1 MLKNHLRR
9 DFIYFLL
16 PLILFSCVSESKFI
30 AHAKMNVTDIPADYN
45 PQKHIL
51 LVAEM
56 QRLYYPKQKSN
67 AITNKL
73 DKALKENF
81 PYKYEIV
88 SLKDIYEDKAKYG
101 DTSVYKYALLNS
113 VNTVTHTTTTTTTTA
128 NGSYSVSPSAKT
140 AYLDFA
146 FYDRVNKNRYPNTG
160 NSSPRIGWVVKALT
174 ELLKKAKK

>member
-1 MLKNHLRR
+1 MDVAN
-9 DFIYFLL
+9 
-16 PLILFSCVSESKFI
+16 
-30 AHAKMNVTDIPADYN
+30 IPADYN

-56 QRLYYPKQKSN
+56 QRLYYPNQKSN

-88 SLKDIYEDKAKYG
+88 SLDDIYGNKTKYG
-101 DTSVYKYALLNS
+101 DTSIYKYALLNNVTS
-113 VNTVTHTTTTTTTTA
+113 ITHTTTTTTTTA

-146 FYDRVNKNRYPNTG
+146 FYNRISKDRYPNTG
-160 NSSPRIGWVVKALT
+160 NSSSRMAWTVKILT
-174 ELLKKAKK
+174 ELIKKAKK